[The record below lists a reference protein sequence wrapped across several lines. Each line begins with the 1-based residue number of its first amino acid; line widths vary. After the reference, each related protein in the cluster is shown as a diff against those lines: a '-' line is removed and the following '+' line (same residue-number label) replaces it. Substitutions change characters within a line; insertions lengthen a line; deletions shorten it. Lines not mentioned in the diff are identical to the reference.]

1 MPCDYYVELM
11 LLHRPTPALLQH
23 SGRSRLH
30 HPLWLQRGY
39 SVATA
44 YLSRPYDRG
53 LFHLLSVVAH
63 QPQRLIVALDCHVN
77 NPKMRLFPSPEAGCL
92 APKLEA
98 VGSSSPSRDAPAP
111 RTRPCLPTPAHPPS
125 REVGAECRPRAEC
138 SSPVARTRRGVLPLR
153 LVPSVGPPRHRS
165 PGVCAG
171 PEVPTCC
178 PARTSR
184 SPIGL

>member
-77 NPKMRLFPSPEAGCL
+77 NPKMRLCPSPEAGCL

-125 REVGAECRPRAEC
+125 REVGRMPPASRMLLSRGENSARSVTSSSRPLSGTS
-138 SSPVARTRRGVLPLR
+138 SSPFSRRLRRSGSSHLLPC
-153 LVPSVGPPRHRS
+153 SNFS
-165 PGVCAG
+165 
-171 PEVPTCC
+171 
-178 PARTSR
+178 
-184 SPIGL
+184 